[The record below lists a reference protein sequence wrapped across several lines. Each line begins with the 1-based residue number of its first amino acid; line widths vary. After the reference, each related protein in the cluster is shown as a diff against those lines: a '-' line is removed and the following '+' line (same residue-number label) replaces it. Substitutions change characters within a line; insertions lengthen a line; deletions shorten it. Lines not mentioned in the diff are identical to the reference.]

1 MSLLHPTRPSAGHPE
16 LVEAPGKMLTHTA
29 ARALAV
35 LRVATGFV
43 FLWAFFDKTFGWHYS
58 TASGKAW
65 IHGGSPTKGFLASVD
80 VGPLQSTFHT
90 MAGTWYADWLFML
103 GLLGIGVALILGVT
117 MRIAAIAGVI
127 LMAFMWLAE
136 FPIAQHTSAG
146 AASGS
151 VNPLVDYHVIYA
163 IVMVVLAA
171 TYAGMTW
178 GLGRLW
184 ARVPF
189 VQRHRW
195 LI

>member
-1 MSLLHPTRPSAGHPE
+1 MTTTGRSHAAHLE
-16 LVEAPGKMLTHTA
+16 QVEAPGSMLTKTA

-35 LRVATGFV
+35 LRISTGFV
-43 FLWAFFDKTFGWHYS
+43 FLWAFLDKTFGLGYS
-58 TASGKAW
+58 TPSAKAW
-65 IHGGSPTKGFLASVD
+65 INGGSPTKGFLSSVD
-80 VGPLQSTFHT
+80 VGPGWLQDFFHNI
-90 MAGTWYADWLFML
+90 AGTPWANWLFML
-103 GLLGIGVALILGVT
+103 GLLGIGAALILGVT
-117 MRIAAIAGVI
+117 MRMAAIAGVV

-163 IVMVVLAA
+163 IVMVALAA

-178 GLGRLW
+178 GLGRMW
-184 ARVPF
+184 ARLPF
-189 VQRHRW
+189 VSRHRW